1 MEKPL
6 AAECKRAVFLRKTQE
21 EWKKMAE
28 KTLIRMRDIC
38 VEFPGVKALQN
49 VDFDFESGHV
59 TALVGANGA
68 GKSTLM
74 KVLSGVYAHYTGQI
88 TVNGRAVE
96 IRNPNAAKDLGIE
109 TVYQEVDTVLVS
121 TLTVAE
127 NIMMDY
133 LARGIGHKQFINSR
147 YMKETSQKILRELG
161 IAIPINAIVASLSM
175 AQKQMVVIAR
185 AVLRECKFLILDEP
199 TAPLSNSETE
209 KMFEIVRQ
217 LKQKGVGIIF
227 ISHRLDE
234 LFVICDTM
242 TVLRDGRIIE
252 ANKPLNCSITNKDIV
267 ELMLGR
273 TYSEEL
279 DRSGRTIGEVFL
291 EVKDLTESRGLVKDI
306 NLVVR
311 SGEIVGL
318 SGLVGA
324 GKTELCK
331 TLYGAFAKSGGE
343 IRIKGK
349 DKKLNSPQDA
359 VQAGLALIP
368 EERRKEG
375 IVVGE
380 TVCSNLSMATLGK
393 HTGFLSFVN
402 KRSEL
407 EAAKEKIQKVKV
419 KTPSPFQKIEYL
431 SGGNQQKVTIGK
443 WLDSDADIYIF
454 DEPTKG
460 IDVGAKQDVY
470 NLIIDLA
477 RQGKAIIYS
486 SSEQSEILQLTDR
499 TYVMYNGRIQKELD
513 STETTEELLL
523 LYSTGGREK

>member
-1 MEKPL
+1 
-6 AAECKRAVFLRKTQE
+6 
-21 EWKKMAE
+21 MAE

-133 LARGIGHKQFINSR
+133 LARGIGHKQFINSG

-209 KMFEIVRQ
+209 KLFEIVRQ

-252 ANKPLNCSITNKDIV
+252 ANKPLNRSITNKDII

-359 VQAGLALIP
+359 VREGLALIP

-460 IDVGAKQDVY
+460 IDVVAKQDVY

-523 LYSTGGREK
+523 LYSTGGRENEKSAFK

>member
-1 MEKPL
+1 
-6 AAECKRAVFLRKTQE
+6 
-21 EWKKMAE
+21 MAE
-28 KTLIRMRDIC
+28 ATLIQMRNIG
-38 VEFPGVKALQN
+38 VEFPGVKALQD

-74 KVLSGVYAHYTGQI
+74 KVLSGVYSHYTGQI
-88 TVNGRAVE
+88 TVNGKPVE
-96 IRNPNAAKDLGIE
+96 IRNPNEAKDLGIE
-109 TVYQEVDTVLVS
+109 TVYQEVDTVLVA

-133 LARGIGHKQFINSR
+133 LARGIGHRQFIDTK
-147 YMKETSQKILRELG
+147 YMRTTAKGILQELG
-161 IAIPINAIVASLSM
+161 INIPINAIVGSLSM

-185 AVLRECKFLILDEP
+185 AVLRKCKFLILDEP

-209 KMFEIVRQ
+209 KLFEIVKR
-217 LKQKGVGIIF
+217 LKKEGVGIIF

-242 TVLRDGRIIE
+242 TVLRDGRIVE
-252 ANKPLNCSITNKDIV
+252 ANKPLDSRVTNKDIV

-273 TYSEEL
+273 AYNAEL
-279 DRSGRTIGEVFL
+279 DRSGRTIGEVVL
-291 EVKDLTESRGLVKDI
+291 ETKGLCEGNGRVKDI
-306 NLVVR
+306 SITLR
-311 SGEIVGL
+311 KGEIVGL

-331 TLYGAFAKSGGE
+331 TLYGAYPKSAGQMTVN
-343 IRIKGK
+343 GK
-349 DKKLNSPQDA
+349 AVNFRSPREA
-359 VQAGLALIP
+359 VRAGMALIP

-375 IVVGE
+375 IIVGE
-380 TVCSNLSMATLGK
+380 SVCSNLSMATLSK
-393 HTGFLSFVN
+393 HTGFLTFIN
-402 KRSEL
+402 TASEL
-407 EAAKEKIQKVKV
+407 KAAKEKILQVKV
-419 KTPSPFQKIEYL
+419 KTPSPYQQIQFL

-477 RQGKAIIYS
+477 RQGKAILYS

-499 TYVMYNGRIQKELD
+499 AYIMYGGRIQKEVN
-513 STETTEELLL
+513 TAQATEELLL
-523 LYSTGGREK
+523 LYSTGGKEE

>member
-1 MEKPL
+1 
-6 AAECKRAVFLRKTQE
+6 
-21 EWKKMAE
+21 MAE
-28 KTLIRMRDIC
+28 TTLIQMRNIG

-74 KVLSGVYAHYTGQI
+74 KVLSGVYSHYTGEI
-88 TVNGRAVE
+88 TVNGQPVE

-109 TVYQEVDTVLVS
+109 TVYQEVDTALVS

-133 LARGIGHKQFINSR
+133 LARGIGHKQFINSK
-147 YMKETSQKILRELG
+147 YMKTTAKNILQEMG
-161 IAIPINAIVASLSM
+161 IEIPINAIVASLSM
-175 AQKQMVVIAR
+175 AQKQMGVIAR
-185 AVLRECKFLILDEP
+185 AVLRKCKFLILDEP

-209 KMFEIVRQ
+209 KLFEIVKR
-217 LKQKGVGIIF
+217 LKKEGVGIIF

-242 TVLRDGRIIE
+242 TVLRDGRIVE
-252 ANKPLNCSITNKDIV
+252 ANKPLDSHVTNKDIV

-273 TYSEEL
+273 AYNAEL
-279 DRSGRTIGEVFL
+279 DRSGRTIGEVVL
-291 EVKDLTESRGLVKDI
+291 EAKDLSEASGKVKDI
-306 NLVVR
+306 NLTLR
-311 SGEIVGL
+311 KGEIVGI

-331 TLYGAFAKSGGE
+331 TLYGAFPKGSGELLVNGKSVSF
-343 IRIKGK
+343 R
-349 DKKLNSPQDA
+349 SPREA
-359 VQAGLALIP
+359 VRSGIALIP

-375 IVVGE
+375 IMVGE
-380 TVCSNLSMATLGK
+380 SVCSNLSMATLSK
-393 HTGFLSFVN
+393 HTGFLSFIN

-407 EAAKEKIQKVKV
+407 SAAKEKIEKVKV
-419 KTPSPFQKIEYL
+419 KTPSPYQMIQFL

-470 NLIIDLA
+470 NLIIELA
-477 RQGKAIIYS
+477 RQGKAILYS

-499 TYVMYNGRIQKELD
+499 AYVMYGGKIQKEVN
-513 STETTEELLL
+513 TAQATEELLL
-523 LYSTGGREK
+523 LYSTGGKEA